1 MQLIDIRAFSLSAPA
16 LPDHLR
22 QISPAQESDHR
33 QDSDH
38 RQENVSLAACSANRS
53 SGAKG
58 DVLASPSQLSSAGVA
73 PRSENAVTF
82 GAEQLAFTEVSL
94 DICRI
99 RPYHQHWCT
108 SHRFQRKGPPD
119 VSRTLGRVLS
129 RFSDEGRLKLE
140 EGKGNS
146 EDYAL
151 EDDQHFV
158 VSNAAA
164 NQREWRLTMPSENVR
179 RRSSEAKPPRPIS

>member
-1 MQLIDIRAFSLSAPA
+1 MRCNQSMSEASRPQHQRF
-16 LPDHLR
+16 PDHLR
-22 QISPAQESDHR
+22 QISPAQG
-33 QDSDH
+33 SDH

-73 PRSENAVTF
+73 PGSENAVTF

-94 DICRI
+94 DIYRI

-129 RFSDEGRLKLE
+129 RLSDEGRLKLA

-151 EDDQHFV
+151 EDDQ
-158 VSNAAA
+158 
-164 NQREWRLTMPSENVR
+164 LLR
-179 RRSSEAKPPRPIS
+179 RINCSC